1 VVGPPPRSWSV
12 DAPSAGAREVLPG
25 LWRLRLPLPWA
36 EIPHVNAFV
45 IDIADG
51 VMLVDCGPA
60 GDSSCEESLHRAL
73 AQTGHSLA
81 DVRLL
86 VGTHTHSDHIG
97 LAAFVREQ
105 TGAELWM
112 HAATEHFYNAMR
124 DPEGVQAARE
134 RRARAEG
141 VPEDLLGE
149 FRDVREETEGVIA
162 PVDPDR
168 ELVDGMR
175 LPSAL
180 GDWEVVE
187 TPGHSPSHVCLVQ
200 RERGLVIL
208 GDLLSPV
215 FTPYFDYG
223 YSPDPIAEYLQ
234 SLERLETMGGL
245 TLGLPGH
252 GRPLEDVD
260 SLIVLHRR
268 SVEER
273 LAATQAVV
281 DRGAYGAWEITAQVF
296 GERPSGM
303 GGVSH
308 VGEVM
313 AYLLHLR
320 RQGTVVRNVGP
331 DGTFTYAPADPSRR
345 T

>member
-73 AQTGHSLA
+73 SQTGHSLA

-97 LAAFVREQ
+97 LAAFVRAQ

-124 DPEGVQAARE
+124 DPEGVEAARE

-200 RERGLVIL
+200 REQGLVIL

-223 YSPDPIAEYLQ
+223 HSPDPIAEYLQ
-234 SLERLETMGGL
+234 SLARLQTMGAL

-268 SVEER
+268 GVEER
-273 LAATQAVV
+273 LAATEAVV
-281 DRGAYGAWEITAQVF
+281 GRGAYGAWEITAQVF

-313 AYLLHLR
+313 AYLLYLR
-320 RQGTVVRNVGP
+320 RRGTVVRTVGR
-331 DGTFTYAPADPSRR
+331 DGTFTYAVSDPSRR